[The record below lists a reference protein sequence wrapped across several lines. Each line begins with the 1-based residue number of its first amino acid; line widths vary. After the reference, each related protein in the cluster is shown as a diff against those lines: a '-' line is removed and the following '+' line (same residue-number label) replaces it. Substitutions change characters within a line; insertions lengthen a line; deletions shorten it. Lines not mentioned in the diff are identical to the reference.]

1 MPGDVDSGN
10 EMVAGGLCSIFDVA
24 VAVDNCFVA
33 DSCFV
38 VSADVAGGGGAAGSY
53 IVGGVGGGGDGGE
66 GPHPPRSTYQTVNT
80 SLKTSKC
87 CQSSLPNAYFL
98 ILFVVS
104 SSSK

>member
-38 VSADVAGGGGAAGSY
+38 VSGDVAGDGGVAAGGSY
-53 IVGGVGGGGDGGE
+53 IVVDGGDGGE